1 MATQIFDFTETTNT
15 PGYSRP
21 EPWVNKLAKFFSSLF
36 DIQDGRHPAPILDG
50 SQDSTR
56 GVGGQATNA
65 NGLPTLWKHYESRK
79 SIWQDINRMD
89 DEDEIVS
96 QGLDI
101 IADCTI
107 NFDLT
112 DDVGFRV
119 VANGADDDP
128 QRAKIQDIID
138 QLIRRIKLNDEVWQI
153 ARATFKYG
161 GEFREVLIDREANR
175 IVGLKQCVQ
184 YHIWPKENKKGD
196 KLPGWVYKTD
206 KDVYNQTQTFLEEWQ
221 IAPFYFGNMRGLIP
235 TPRLASARRGWEKLQ
250 LAEDGLTTA
259 RWMRAYDK
267 LVHKVPVEKN
277 WSREMIQST
286 LERYKDRI
294 LRKEQQGADTLMSK
308 TPSPTAAQTD
318 FFIPDDG
325 SNRGGVEL
333 LSANNNQLAN
343 LTDIYYA
350 RERLICR
357 LGVPMDYLQV
367 VSSMKT
373 HMGKASG
380 VNDIHIQFVRTLK
393 RLQSALRV
401 GISRIID
408 MELLL
413 NGIPTGDDVY
423 AVKFGEIDG
432 KSMTDDADVE
442 FTLAQAAVYF
452 VEAFGALPPEL
463 MASKFLRLTDDE
475 QKMMKKFLDTDA
487 NKIFKAQVKAIENEA
502 IVPSPGLKPNAGSG
516 SGNNNKSKVARSTE
530 QQNAA
535 QRRAAGT
542 RREPTYKMSQVIDL
556 FLNIS
561 QGILNPNTNE
571 EWTADDIEAGLLA
584 LQQ

>member
-1 MATQIFDFTETTNT
+1 MATQIFDFTDTSNT
-15 PGYSRP
+15 PGYTKP
-21 EPWVNKLAKFFSSLF
+21 AGWVNKFAKFFSSLF
-36 DIQDGRHPAPILDG
+36 DINDGRHPAPILDG

-112 DDVGFRV
+112 DDIGFRV
-119 VANGADDDP
+119 VAGGVDGDP
-128 QRAKIQDIID
+128 QKAKVQEIID
-138 QLIRRIKLNDEVWQI
+138 QLIRRIHLNDEVWQI
-153 ARATFKYG
+153 ARSTFKYG
-161 GEFREVLIDREANR
+161 GEYREILIDKDASR

-184 YHIWPKENKKGD
+184 YHIWPKENPKGD

-206 KDVYNQTQTFLEEWQ
+206 KDVYNQTQQFLEEWQ
-221 IAPFYFGNMRGLIP
+221 IAPFYFGTMRGLMP

-259 RWMRAYDK
+259 RWMRAFDK
-267 LVHKVPVEKN
+267 LVHRVPVEKN
-277 WSREMIQST
+277 WSRELIQST

-294 LRKEQQGADTLMSK
+294 LKKEQQGADTMMNK
-308 TPSPTAAQTD
+308 TPSPISAQTD

-325 SNRGGVEL
+325 SNRGGVDI
-333 LSANNNQLAN
+333 LSATNNQLMN
-343 LTDIYYA
+343 LTDLYYA

-373 HMGKASG
+373 HMGKANG
-380 VNDIHIQFVRTLK
+380 VSDIHIQFVRTLK
-393 RLQSALRV
+393 RLQTALVV
-401 GISRIID
+401 GVMRIID

-413 NGIPTGDDVY
+413 NGVVPAPDLY

-432 KSMTDDADVE
+432 KMMKDDSDVE

-452 VEAFGALPPEL
+452 VEAFGYLPPEL

-475 QKMMKKFLDTDA
+475 QVMMKKFLDTDA
-487 NKIFKAQVKAIENEA
+487 NKIYKAKIKEIENNA
-502 IVPSPGLKPNAGSG
+502 ILPTPGLKPPGAG
-516 SGNNNKSKVARSTE
+516 SGNNNKSKVAASTE
-530 QQNAA
+530 QS
-535 QRRAAGT
+535 RGRARGT
-542 RREPTYKMSQVIDL
+542 SREPSYQMSQVVDL
-556 FLNIS
+556 FLNLS
-561 QGILNPNTNE
+561 QGILNPATNE
-571 EWTADDIEAGLLA
+571 EWSAEDIEAGLLA
-584 LQQ
+584 LHQ